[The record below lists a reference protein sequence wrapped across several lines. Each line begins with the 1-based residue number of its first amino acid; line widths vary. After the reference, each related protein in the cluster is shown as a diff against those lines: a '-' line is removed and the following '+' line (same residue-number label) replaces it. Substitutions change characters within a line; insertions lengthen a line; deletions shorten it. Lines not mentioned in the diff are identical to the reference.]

1 MMINAIG
8 ITLGIV
14 GAADQLEEIIITN
27 LNKSI
32 EDWMEIIIAGGLQIT
47 TNNVHWNCPFLTEK
61 CTNNKKTKI
70 YIYHNNEND

>member
-14 GAADQLEEIIITN
+14 GVADQLEEIIITN

-32 EDWMEIIIAGGLQIT
+32 EDWMEKELQ
-47 TNNVHWNCPFLTEK
+47 VVY
-61 CTNNKKTKI
+61 NKQ
-70 YIYHNNEND
+70 